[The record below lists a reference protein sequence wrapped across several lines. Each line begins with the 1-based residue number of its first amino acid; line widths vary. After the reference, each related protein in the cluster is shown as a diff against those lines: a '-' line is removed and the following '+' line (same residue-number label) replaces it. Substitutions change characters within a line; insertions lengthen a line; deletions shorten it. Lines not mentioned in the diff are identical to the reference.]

1 MISIKN
7 ISKHYSQILNSKKI
21 YVLKNINF
29 EIKKN
34 EILTI
39 VGPNG
44 SGKST
49 LLKILF
55 NLIQQDSGEIC
66 IKNSKQNYI
75 DFIKD
80 SASLINRNERS
91 FFWRRTV
98 KENINFFN
106 SLLRT
111 PSTEPEI
118 QEKINFMGLAN
129 LVNNKFGTLS
139 SGEKTKVLILRGLI
153 KNPEFILFDEITNSL
168 DIDSKSMVLEY
179 VKKINN
185 DGATIIW
192 VSHSLDEIDSLSDR
206 FLIMKEGEIFKEKN
220 VSEINLLPSKYIYK
234 ELSQ

>member
-7 ISKHYSQILNSKKI
+7 ISKHYSDILNLKKTH
-21 YVLKNINF
+21 VLKNINF

-34 EILTI
+34 ELLTI

-91 FFWRRTV
+91 FFWRLTV

-106 SLLRT
+106 SLLGT
-111 PSTEPEI
+111 PCTEAEI
-118 QEKINFMGLAN
+118 QEK
-129 LVNNKFGTLS
+129 
-139 SGEKTKVLILRGLI
+139 LILWDLLI
-153 KNPEFILFDEITNSL
+153 WLIIDLVHCLLVKN
-168 DIDSKSMVLEY
+168 
-179 VKKINN
+179 
-185 DGATIIW
+185 
-192 VSHSLDEIDSLSDR
+192 
-206 FLIMKEGEIFKEKN
+206 
-220 VSEINLLPSKYIYK
+220 
-234 ELSQ
+234 

>member
-7 ISKHYSQILNSKKI
+7 ISKYYSQILNSKKI

-29 EIKKN
+29 EVKKN

-39 VGPNG
+39 LGPNG

-75 DFIKD
+75 DFIKG

-91 FFWRRTV
+91 FFWRLTV

-106 SLLRT
+106 SLLGT
-111 PSTEPEI
+111 PCTEAEI
-118 QEKINFMGLAN
+118 QEKINFMGLAD
-129 LVNNKFGTLS
+129 LVNNRFGTLS